1 MSVFSFS
8 EMRNLYASGMLKDH
22 LDCKQYILKFI
33 HPLTNGTYALIE
45 KDQVV
50 IIQKETMNEV
60 YFPRFEPDIK
70 KWFKKETDP
79 KQIICDITKPTVGDN
94 YINIS
99 KTLKHKYVK
108 YDEYSQEI
116 KDAVNLMLSY
126 IKEVWASNN
135 KKVYEYILKWLPNMS
150 KGIKNKSCIYAK
162 SLQGTGKSTLPEFLR
177 DWVIGRDCTC
187 KGKSDHLMGQH
198 NLQLLGRVFVY
209 FEELQI
215 FSDKEWN
222 AVDSE
227 IKSLITDNWGS
238 FTDKY
243 EKRFEAENINNYMI
257 ITNSTLKGISG
268 RRYLVVDLSSKYMD
282 DLQYYGRL
290 RSLCFNDV
298 VGKAFFCYLKEIDT
312 ESFLSSE
319 IPETKN
325 KADIVAELLTPIE
338 KFLKVCFV
346 LRNCSIDMRITDL
359 YNDFKAFDSRNVNIS
374 PQKFCSLMRELNF
387 EYKKTGGYTYYKI
400 SVDDLKIIAKRRK

>member
-1 MSVFSFS
+1 
-8 EMRNLYASGMLKDH
+8 
-22 LDCKQYILKFI
+22 
-33 HPLTNGTYALIE
+33 
-45 KDQVV
+45 
-50 IIQKETMNEV
+50 
-60 YFPRFEPDIK
+60 
-70 KWFKKETDP
+70 
-79 KQIICDITKPTVGDN
+79 
-94 YINIS
+94 
-99 KTLKHKYVK
+99 
-108 YDEYSQEI
+108 
-116 KDAVNLMLSY
+116 MLSY

-135 KKVYEYILKWLPNMS
+135 KKVYEYILKWLSNMS

-227 IKSLITDNWGS
+227 IKDLITDNWGS

-257 ITNSTLKGISG
+257 ITNSTLKGING

-325 KADIVAELLTPIE
+325 KADIVAEL
-338 KFLKVCFV
+338 
-346 LRNCSIDMRITDL
+346 
-359 YNDFKAFDSRNVNIS
+359 
-374 PQKFCSLMRELNF
+374 
-387 EYKKTGGYTYYKI
+387 
-400 SVDDLKIIAKRRK
+400 